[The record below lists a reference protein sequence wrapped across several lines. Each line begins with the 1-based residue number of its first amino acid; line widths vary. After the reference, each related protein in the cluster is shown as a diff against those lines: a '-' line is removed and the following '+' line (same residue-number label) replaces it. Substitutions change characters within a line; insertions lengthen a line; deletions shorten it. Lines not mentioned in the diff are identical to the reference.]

1 MALWNA
7 DRVPLLQQ
15 RRIADR
21 QLLQQMVPLVLNL
34 AFSDEN
40 RLLCT
45 RTADLATVEGVAT
58 DYRFGMNTL
67 HIGTDCGTRRRV
79 RAKTLELWMTP
90 ITASAPAENG
100 TGQQRFSPQ
109 CDEALGSRL
118 PRVQRPESH
127 LGRLTFD
134 MSGSRKQAKLVEVSA
149 RWMS

>member
-34 AFSDEN
+34 AVSDEN

-58 DYRFGMNTL
+58 DYRFGMNAL
-67 HIGTDCGTRRRV
+67 QIQTDCGTRR
-79 RAKTLELWMTP
+79 
-90 ITASAPAENG
+90 
-100 TGQQRFSPQ
+100 
-109 CDEALGSRL
+109 
-118 PRVQRPESH
+118 
-127 LGRLTFD
+127 
-134 MSGSRKQAKLVEVSA
+134 
-149 RWMS
+149 